1 MFGRTYI
8 LQEESLFLSIF
19 FWEKLDNQHACRFNE
34 VMSEIGST
42 KSTFDEGNNMIL
54 KHIDDASVVDE
65 KLEGGT
71 KRILELHHM
80 E

>member
-1 MFGRTYI
+1 VVNEVQSEVQVVIG
-8 LQEESLFLSIF
+8 SIKEQKDF
-19 FWEKLDNQHACRFNE
+19 SNE

-42 KSTFDEGNNMIL
+42 KSTFAEANNMIL